1 MTGTWKAGK
10 RHGFGVFQ
18 IKKTGDVYRGH
29 WEVGLKCGAGVYEYE
44 DGELGECCSTHSLV
58 GVHRSSLLL
67 RWVAIEMMQSTYI
80 VCAFSSEFVFAV
92 LSRSLICDRRQ
103 LL

>member
-44 DGELGECCSTHSLV
+44 DGELGECCSTHS
-58 GVHRSSLLL
+58 
-67 RWVAIEMMQSTYI
+67 
-80 VCAFSSEFVFAV
+80 
-92 LSRSLICDRRQ
+92 
-103 LL
+103 